1 MYSNGDKMVVKMPM
15 KPITVSEIKLHPVA
29 LPLVEKLQT
38 SSSWN
43 APGSNANR
51 GALKSAIIIELH
63 TSDGVVGWGEC
74 PAKLYPSYAYEDMGT
89 ALHVTNEFLVDAVIG
104 QTIQTPTG
112 VPGLLKGTRGHPM
125 AKAGVE
131 AAVWDAMAKAN
142 DMPLADLF
150 AAHLPAGHASRGYAD
165 VGVSIG
171 IQDSIDET
179 LAIIQKRLDQGYGRI
194 KLKIRPGWDVELATR
209 VREVYPDISLML
221 DANSAYTLDDVD
233 TLKQLDTLDLLMIEQ
248 PLAYNDIY
256 EHGKLQPQLNTRVC
270 LDESIKTVGDTMLAV
285 ETGAAKIIN
294 LKPARVSG
302 YTESL
307 KIYQYCVDH
316 DVPLWIGGLLETGV
330 GRAANLAF
338 ASLPGVTLPCD
349 ISATDRYF
357 DPDLTDPPFVLSEG
371 SVINVPD
378 APGIGV
384 DVVPE
389 RLETAAICWLENI
402 PYKSAE
408 KPDYVYFFHDTRE
421 NVVKIGHS
429 RDVPKRL
436 KTLSKEYG
444 KPLTVLG
451 IQRGDKYLKMRL
463 QKQFAD
469 AATGDEW
476 FSYTDAVRD
485 YITINTAQLPED
497 S

>member
-1 MYSNGDKMVVKMPM
+1 M
-15 KPITVSEIKLHPVA
+15 KPITIKQVNLHPVA
-29 LPLVEKLQT
+29 LPLVEKLRT

-43 APGSNANR
+43 APGSNANT
-51 GALKSAIIIELH
+51 GALKSAIIIEMH
-63 TSDGVVGWGEC
+63 TSEGVVGWGEC

-89 ALHVTNEFLVDAVIG
+89 ALHVTREFLVDAVTG
-104 QTIQTPTG
+104 QTINSPTEI
-112 VPGLLKGTRGHPM
+112 PALLSGTRGHPM

-131 AAVWDAMAKAN
+131 AAAWDAMAKAN
-142 DMPLADLF
+142 AMPLADLF
-150 AAHLPAGHASRGYAD
+150 AAHLLEGHAPRGYAN

-179 LAIIQKRLDQGYGRI
+179 LAIIQKRLDQGYARI
-194 KLKIRPGWDVELATR
+194 KLKIRPGWDVELAAR
-209 VREVYPDISLML
+209 VREVHPDISLML
-221 DANSAYTLDDVD
+221 DANSAYTLDDVA
-233 TLKQLDTLDLLMIEQ
+233 TLKQLDGLDLLMIEQ

-256 EHGKLQPQLNTRVC
+256 EHGKLSPQLKTPVC
-270 LDESIKTVGDTMLAV
+270 LDESIKTVGDTALAV
-285 ETGAAKIIN
+285 ETGAAQIIN
-294 LKPARVSG
+294 LKPGRVSG

-307 KIYQYCVDH
+307 KIYQYCVEN

-371 SVINVPD
+371 STITVPD

-384 DVVPE
+384 DVVRE
-389 RLETAAICWLENI
+389 RIEEAAIRWLENA

-408 KPDYVYFFHDTRE
+408 KPSYVYFFHDAAAD
-421 NVVKIGHS
+421 VVKIGHS
-429 RDVPKRL
+429 KDVDKRL
-436 KTLSKEYG
+436 QTISREYG
-444 KPLTVLG
+444 KSLTVMG
-451 IQRGDKYLKMRL
+451 VQRGDKYVKMRL
-463 QKQFAD
+463 QKQFAA

-476 FSYTDAVRD
+476 FSLTDEVRA
-485 YITINTAQLPED
+485 YIKANTTQLPGKEQ
-497 S
+497 

>member
-1 MYSNGDKMVVKMPM
+1 MNA
-15 KPITVSEIKLHPVA
+15 ITITDIKLHPVA
-29 LPLVEKLQT
+29 LPLVEKLRT

-43 APGSNANR
+43 APGSNANT
-51 GALKSAIIIELH
+51 GALKSAIIVELH
-63 TSDGVVGWGEC
+63 TAEGVIGWGEC

-89 ALHVTNEFLVDAVIG
+89 ALHVTSEFLVDPLLK
-104 QTIQTPTG
+104 QTIHSATEIPA
-112 VPGLLKGTRGHPM
+112 LLKGTRGHPM

-131 AAVWDAMAKAN
+131 AAAWDVLAKAN
-142 DMPLADLF
+142 KMTLADLF
-150 AAHLPAGHASRGYAD
+150 AAHLPEGHAPRGYAP

-171 IQDSIDET
+171 IQDSIEET

-194 KLKIRPGWDVELATR
+194 KLKIRPGWDVELAAR
-209 VREVYPDISLML
+209 VREVYPDILLML
-221 DANSAYTLDDVD
+221 DANSAYTLDDVE
-233 TLKQLDTLDLLMIEQ
+233 TLKQLDVLDLLMIEQ

-294 LKPARVSG
+294 LKPARVGG

-371 SVINVPD
+371 STIKVPD

-384 DVVPE
+384 EVVPE
-389 RLETAAICWLENI
+389 RLEQAAIRWLENI

-408 KPDYVYFFHDTRE
+408 KPDYVYFFHDTSE

-444 KPLTVLG
+444 KPLTILG
-451 IQRGDKYLKMRL
+451 VQRGDKYLKMRL
-463 QKQFAD
+463 QKQFTD

-476 FSYTDAVRD
+476 FTYTDAVSD
-485 YITINTAQLPED
+485 YIATHTATLTQE